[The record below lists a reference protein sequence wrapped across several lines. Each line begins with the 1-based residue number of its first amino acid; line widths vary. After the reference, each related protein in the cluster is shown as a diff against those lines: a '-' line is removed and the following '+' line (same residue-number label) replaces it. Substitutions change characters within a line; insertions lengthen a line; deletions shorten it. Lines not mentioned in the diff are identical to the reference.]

1 MRKCISY
8 IFVFV
13 LFPVIS
19 LIAQTSSFPTYDSDL
34 LPAEFFK
41 GRREAVRENMPD
53 SSMCILFAA
62 PERNRSND
70 VDYTFHQDP
79 HFYYLT
85 GITEAN
91 SLLILFKNFQNING
105 EKINELLFIPEKIQQ
120 KEIWHGRN
128 AGASDATRISGINV
142 VNTTSD
148 FQNFPIPYAAMQRI
162 FRLRFPKGMTDDKRS
177 ETDLYSLVE
186 QFKLN
191 SSYPNSADDDFKLA
205 KILSGLRAI
214 KQKEEIVLIQKS
226 ISITCKGHIEMMRAL
241 EPGNSEY
248 GIQAVGEYIFKSS
261 GAETVGY
268 PSICGGGENSC
279 ILHYETNRKPLKAGE
294 LVLLD
299 MGAEY
304 HGYSA
309 DVTRTLPV
317 TGKFTE
323 EQKLIY
329 DLVYRAQEDAF
340 LACRPGNK
348 FRDPQIKAMNVIS
361 AGLIQLGII
370 SSADEASKYF
380 MHNTSHYLGLDV
392 HDVGPYT
399 ELTPGNLIT
408 VEPGIY
414 IPEGSPC
421 DPKWWNIGV
430 RLEEDVLITEAEP
443 NILSGNLPRKWQEVE
458 KEMEEKSFFN
468 K

>member
-1 MRKCISY
+1 MRKFISN

-13 LFPVIS
+13 FFPVIN
-19 LIAQTSSFPTYDSDL
+19 LIGQTSSFPTYDNDL
-34 LPAEFFK
+34 LPADFFK
-41 GRREAVRENMPD
+41 GRREAVRENMTD

-79 HFYYLT
+79 NFYYLT

-91 SLLILFKNFQNING
+91 AVLILFKNTQLLNG
-105 EKINELLFIPEKIQQ
+105 EKINELLFIPEKVQQ
-120 KEIWHGRN
+120 KEIWNGRN
-128 AGASDATRISGINV
+128 AGSSDASRISGIQFV
-142 VNTTSD
+142 KTTSE
-148 FQNFPIPYAAMQRI
+148 FQNLPIPYASMQRI
-162 FRLRFPKGMTDDKRS
+162 FRLRFPKGMTDDKKS

-191 SSYPNSADDDFKLA
+191 SGFPNSLDDDFKLA
-205 KILSGLRAI
+205 KVLAGLRAI
-214 KQKEEIVLIQKS
+214 KQKEEIRLIQKA
-226 ISITCKGHIEMMRAL
+226 ISITCDGHREMMHAL
-241 EPGNSEY
+241 EPDFSEFS
-248 GIQAVGEYIFKSS
+248 IQAVGEYIFKSS
-261 GAETVGY
+261 SAEAVGY

-279 ILHYETNRKPLKAGE
+279 ILHYESNRKPLKAGE

-317 TGKFTE
+317 NGKFTE
-323 EQKLIY
+323 AQKLIY

-348 FRDPQIKAMNVIS
+348 FRDPHIKAMHVIS
-361 AGLIQLGII
+361 EGLIQLGII
-370 SSADEASKYF
+370 SGADEAGKYF

-392 HDVGPYT
+392 HDVGPYS

-408 VEPGIY
+408 IEPGIY

-443 NILSGNLPRKWQEVE
+443 NILSGNLPRKWQDVE
-458 KEMEEKSFFN
+458 KEMQQKSFFN